1 MFCAY
6 RFVCFQDEQDIL
18 RCSELQKQLILA
30 AIDCANA
37 NSKTGAIVVYSTC
50 SVLVEENEAVVD
62 YALRKRN
69 VKLLETGID
78 FGSNG
83 FVK

>member
-1 MFCAY
+1 MLCL
-6 RFVCFQDEQDIL
+6 QDEQDIL

-37 NSKTGAIVVYSTC
+37 NSKTGGIIVYSTC

-69 VKLLETGID
+69 VKLMETGID

-83 FVK
+83 FAK

>member
-1 MFCAY
+1 M
-6 RFVCFQDEQDIL
+6 
-18 RCSELQKQLILA
+18 
-30 AIDCANA
+30 
-37 NSKTGAIVVYSTC
+37 YSTC

-78 FGSNG
+78 FGSNA